1 MHNSYPRI
9 WKHFCSPTN
18 KYLNLVKGAGMH
30 TFIPAV
36 GCICRL
42 NIIFSA
48 SDRKRSWRKMCQ
60 RKKKNTVRQWLVTKS
75 GFPPQVSH
83 FPSGLPLAVCV
94 TPTPDARTQEAVGW
108 VNTLTGAS
116 HALLPSPLLFLLL
129 AEAGQPPTCP
139 QPQKGSQNH
148 FHPTHLTPFPIP
160 NCKMMLRTHPED
172 AFHWTKLW
180 TLAECCN

>member
-1 MHNSYPRI
+1 MEALLLPHQQ
-9 WKHFCSPTN
+9 
-18 KYLNLVKGAGMH
+18 
-30 TFIPAV
+30 IPKPSQRCRYAY
-36 GCICRL
+36 IYSSCRL
-42 NIIFSA
+42 YLQIKYHFFCIWQKKELEKNVS
-48 SDRKRSWRKMCQ
+48 K
-60 RKKKNTVRQWLVTKS
+60 KKKNTVRQWLVTKS